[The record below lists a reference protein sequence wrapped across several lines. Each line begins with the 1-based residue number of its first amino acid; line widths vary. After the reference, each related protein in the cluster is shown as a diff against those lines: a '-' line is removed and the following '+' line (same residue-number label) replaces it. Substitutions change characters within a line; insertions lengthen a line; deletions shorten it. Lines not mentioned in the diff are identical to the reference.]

1 MSEDEYQNKI
11 LNKYLDQEVADH
23 TEVCNMC
30 GEVMNDDTEYCEHC
44 ETNVVVISYSDYI
57 YEERQSIA
65 EDKADAERDLRRD
78 R

>member
-23 TEVCNMC
+23 TLLSNCC
-30 GEVMNDDTEYCEHC
+30 GYEMEKDDSYCPNCQEGC
-44 ETNVVVISYSDYI
+44 VAQSKSDYDF
-57 YEERQSIA
+57 EERQAMA